1 MNSAKYAKDIIQDR
15 VSLYSTSSNVPI
27 ASVKPLRRKFP
38 PNQPIPEAQNYS
50 RSQSILEC
58 TPLKTDGKG
67 NFVDEQGRKTTLR
80 GINVDGAMKLP
91 INIPS
96 YIGDGSNPDSFFFDG
111 ENVTFVGRPFPLEEA
126 SLHFQRIKSWG
137 YNTIRYLLTWEAIE
151 HGGPG
156 VYDHEYIDYTVKI
169 LKILHEVGGLYV
181 LLEFHQDVW
190 SRFSGGSG
198 APMWTLYAAGFQPQ
212 RFTETE
218 ACILHNESRFHDDDD
233 PEHYHKMLWTS
244 NYKRL
249 VAFTM
254 FTLFFGGRNY
264 FPDLII
270 NGQNIQDLLQNH
282 YFNSVRLI
290 WKTINNKLPDMIKDG
305 TILGFE
311 LMNEP
316 NAGLFGHE
324 NLGLIPGNQQLR
336 VGTTPTV
343 FQALKLGMGFACE
356 VDEYRI
362 TIAGPQKFSTRVI
375 DPKGARAWLTVEEAA
390 EIDTKYKWK
399 RGEKWKLG
407 ECIYALEG
415 IWKWNENIDFDN
427 FPFLIE
433 DQRVALTQTE
443 CQLLDEHYF
452 NRVDERHN
460 FTTYHG
466 VVPDKIDIDYFIN
479 NNFIDFYLR
488 FKKVIRDICPTAI
501 LFIQPPTLELPPD
514 IKNDSRGIIDDRTV
528 YCPHYYD
535 GMSLMF
541 KSWNTKYNVDTL
553 GIMRGRYLNPVLGIV
568 FGERAIRNNIK
579 KQFAEMKRECHTY
592 LGNIPILMSETGMPF
607 DMDDK
612 KAYKNL
618 KYHSQTAALDA
629 ICNAIEANNLNVTYW
644 CYTSINNHK
653 WGDNWNNEDFSFW
666 SSDDRNRLMDDDNQS
681 LRSSKS
687 YQPSLS
693 LFSSI
698 GQARST
704 IRSTIRHV
712 RTRRIEAVNLV
723 RSKLYY
729 TQIEE
734 TDIQEITQN
743 GDVVKNGKNKN
754 NLASK
759 SSNGT
764 SDTLI
769 ENGVVEDLSS
779 EGNSCIFDKTAH
791 DESDA
796 QSVQAS
802 SVISARSDNMKFKH
816 ARNCFPSP
824 DGVRAAGA
832 VLRPTVLATKGEI
845 QVMEFDLKSVKFGVC
860 LLIDR
865 TDSDLAT
872 VPTIIHL
879 PKWHYPFLSYR
890 DIFISSGHVKYH
902 SELEYLE
909 WYHTEEVVSELDEAI
924 EVPIATGVTKESLI
938 IKNYSGSL
946 DDAVV
951 SEERGIFPCAGELS
965 CPVQ

>member
-1 MNSAKYAKDIIQDR
+1 M
-15 VSLYSTSSNVPI
+15 
-27 ASVKPLRRKFP
+27 
-38 PNQPIPEAQNYS
+38 
-50 RSQSILEC
+50 
-58 TPLKTDGKG
+58 
-67 NFVDEQGRKTTLR
+67 
-80 GINVDGAMKLP
+80 
-91 INIPS
+91 
-96 YIGDGSNPDSFFFDG
+96 
-111 ENVTFVGRPFPLEEA
+111 
-126 SLHFQRIKSWG
+126 
-137 YNTIRYLLTWEAIE
+137 
-151 HGGPG
+151 
-156 VYDHEYIDYTVKI
+156 
-169 LKILHEVGGLYV
+169 
-181 LLEFHQDVW
+181 
-190 SRFSGGSG
+190 
-198 APMWTLYAAGFQPQ
+198 
-212 RFTETE
+212 
-218 ACILHNESRFHDDDD
+218 
-233 PEHYHKMLWTS
+233 
-244 NYKRL
+244 
-249 VAFTM
+249 
-254 FTLFFGGRNY
+254 
-264 FPDLII
+264 
-270 NGQNIQDLLQNH
+270 
-282 YFNSVRLI
+282 
-290 WKTINNKLPDMIKDG
+290 
-305 TILGFE
+305 
-311 LMNEP
+311 
-316 NAGLFGHE
+316 
-324 NLGLIPGNQQLR
+324 
-336 VGTTPTV
+336 
-343 FQALKLGMGFACE
+343 
-356 VDEYRI
+356 
-362 TIAGPQKFSTRVI
+362 
-375 DPKGARAWLTVEEAA
+375 
-390 EIDTKYKWK
+390 
-399 RGEKWKLG
+399 
-407 ECIYALEG
+407 
-415 IWKWNENIDFDN
+415 
-427 FPFLIE
+427 
-433 DQRVALTQTE
+433 
-443 CQLLDEHYF
+443 
-452 NRVDERHN
+452 
-460 FTTYHG
+460 
-466 VVPDKIDIDYFIN
+466 
-479 NNFIDFYLR
+479 R